1 MSAAGIQALLD
12 VSLSYINESR
22 DSAKS
27 SLLMGITDSG
37 DYPKESLTENEIK
50 IITEA
55 LLKLFNNKIN
65 LVQAC
70 QIINPIVGTQ
80 HPMQRVAGI
89 LSIKDEPIPPNPHEY
104 MDNIS
109 RHRTRPWMLY
119 EDQRLLAAI
128 LRYGFENW
136 VMIAEFVGN
145 GRTRSQ
151 CSQRWNRG
159 LNPKISKG
167 TWSKEEEEKL
177 MRLVSENGDKSWTK
191 ISMEFGNRSDVQC
204 RYRYQQLIKDN
215 QMAPTENNSSSPKD
229 EADVNNDISINEK
242 ETTEQAPTISE
253 PPLKSVESEPKIDDI
268 KIKKESRI
276 QIPSLIPFHDQLQN
290 QINLQAELPK
300 LYIQQAPSLPSIT
313 SNPAFFQQSQIQSK
327 SQSQQ
332 DNSAL
337 PKISLPKIDPSIFME
352 C

>member
-1 MSAAGIQALLD
+1 MSAAGVQAILD
-12 VSLSYINESR
+12 VSLSYINEAR
-22 DSAKS
+22 DSAKN

-37 DYPKESLTENEIK
+37 DFPTKSLTDVELK

-55 LLKLFNNKIN
+55 LIQLLNNKIS

-80 HPMQRVAGI
+80 HPMQKVAGI
-89 LSIKDEPIPPNPHEY
+89 LSITDDPLPPNPQDYSE
-104 MDNIS
+104 NLS
-109 RHRTRPWMLY
+109 RHKTRPWIPY

-128 LRYGFENW
+128 LRYGFDNW
-136 VMIAEFVGN
+136 VLIAEFVGN

-177 MRLVSENGDKSWTK
+177 LRLVSENGDKSWTK
-191 ISMEFGNRSDVQC
+191 ISMKFGNRSDVQC
-204 RYRYQQLIKDN
+204 RYRYQQLQKDN
-215 QMAPTENNSSSPKD
+215 QIAEKNSNSPKD
-229 EADVNNDISINEK
+229 EVNDNEEKSDDTVAQPSADEVQPKQIENDIQIE
-242 ETTEQAPTISE
+242 
-253 PPLKSVESEPKIDDI
+253 DI
-268 KIKKESRI
+268 KTKKEARI
-276 QIPSLIPFHDQLQN
+276 QIPSLMPLHDQLQN
-290 QINLQAELPK
+290 QINIQAELPK
-300 LYIQQAPSLPSIT
+300 LFSQQPFLQNNNSSFL
-313 SNPAFFQQSQIQSK
+313 QQNKNQQ
-327 SQSQQ
+327 QQ